1 MFHAPYSR
9 RMDRPRILLAEDHPA
24 VAEQL
29 RGLLEP
35 EFDVVAMVGDGEAL
49 LRAEDELRPDVVV
62 SDIMM
67 PKLDG
72 ISATAALLARRPCA
86 RVVLVTVHDN
96 AELAERGYAA
106 GALACVLKLTAAD
119 DLVPAVRTAMRG
131 ERHVSPRLRDPPV

>member
-1 MFHAPYSR
+1 M
-9 RMDRPRILLAEDHPA
+9 
-24 VAEQL
+24 
-29 RGLLEP
+29 
-35 EFDVVAMVGDGEAL
+35 
-49 LRAEDELRPDVVV
+49 VV

-119 DLVPAVRTAMRG
+119 DLVPAVRTALRG
-131 ERHVSPRLRDPPV
+131 ERYASPRLRDPPV